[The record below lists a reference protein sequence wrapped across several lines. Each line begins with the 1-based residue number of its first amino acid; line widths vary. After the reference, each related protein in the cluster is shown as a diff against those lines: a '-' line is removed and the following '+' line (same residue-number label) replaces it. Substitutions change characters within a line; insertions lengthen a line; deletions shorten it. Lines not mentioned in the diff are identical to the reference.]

1 MPSDGTAAL
10 AKAVRVLSFAAFGL
24 VALIA
29 ADPFSN
35 RYLRWLMAVS
45 VALYCALR
53 FVLWRCDVRGASTYA
68 AALLAVIPL
77 LYLGT
82 APSYDDL
89 LDEGGGMVAK
99 LHEYKRKAGVYPDS
113 LDDANLRASWNRYG
127 GWRYETREGGG
138 VFRLRVG
145 EYGLDGFTI
154 SYASDRDSGWYIDS

>member
-1 MPSDGTAAL
+1 MPSDGTGAL
-10 AKAVRVLSFAAFGL
+10 AKAVRVLSYAAFGL

-45 VALYCALR
+45 VALYCVMR
-53 FVLWRCDVRGASTYA
+53 FALWRCDVRGASTYA
-68 AALLAVIPL
+68 AVLLAAIPL

-82 APSYDDL
+82 APSYDAL
-89 LDEGGGMVAK
+89 LEEGRGVVAK
-99 LHEYKRKAGVYPDS
+99 LNEYKRREGVYPDS
-113 LDDANLRASWNRYG
+113 LDGANLLVPWNRYG

-138 VFRLRVG
+138 VFHLRVG

-154 SYASDRDSGWYIDS
+154 SYSSDRESGWYIDS